1 MWILCVHESKSKV
14 YPQEYTKGGEKKKE
28 KEPNLK
34 KIKTQELQ
42 TKAAL
47 TYSDILNNFLFFLSQ
62 ELLVLF
68 SDLCT
73 NVIT

>member
-1 MWILCVHESKSKV
+1 MKAKV
-14 YPQEYTKGGEKKKE
+14 KCTHKNTQRGQKKRE

-42 TKAAL
+42 REAAL